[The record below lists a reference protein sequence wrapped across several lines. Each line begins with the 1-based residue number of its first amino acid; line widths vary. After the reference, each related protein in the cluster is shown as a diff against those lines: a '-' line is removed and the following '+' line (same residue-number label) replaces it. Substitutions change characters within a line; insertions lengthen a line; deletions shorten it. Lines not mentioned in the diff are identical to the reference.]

1 MLLGSNISSERSF
14 TADSIQGTY
23 LLDVIKPTIA
33 FVQFGLAGM
42 EVAIFA
48 LGTLLVRRDIKQLTG
63 WSLFCAYAFLEVC
76 TNIELGAILQS
87 GLSSENQQTGLHVY
101 GVLNLASHFFL
112 ALFFCRLNRTLS
124 KRFISIFAFV
134 TLLAGV
140 ISEYEVAC
148 GGWRDQFM
156 ILPIARQIP
165 ADLICAFILFEL
177 VKRIRKEFTFGLG
190 ALAPAIATK
199 LILGTSRNV
208 YLMTLTTSTLT
219 IDTLP
224 PHIFAWH
231 ILRVMLSAAP
241 ILFIFGHWTGI
252 LLNYRRTTQ
261 VENDQIKTLLKEK
274 TILLDSMADFSR
286 AAEAGGLTAAL
297 THEISQPLSAVALNA
312 AVLKAQLKAI
322 ETPPEIEAL
331 VDKIV
336 FNNSRTS
343 ESVHHLRQIFK
354 PVVQGQQA
362 SAALIDPKIVLDQ
375 ILSIVASRAKQSKVS
390 VSVSVEN
397 SNPDRVLVRA
407 DDFYTLTLNFV
418 LNALDALE
426 ESARAE
432 KKITIYIVSTPSTLT
447 LIVDD
452 NGPGITPHFAD
463 EVFNLRKTTKPNGMG
478 VGLWLCEQL
487 CRSRGYSI
495 SFNSAPNV
503 GTEFK
508 VSFPANSATS
518 GSALGSAIAPGTPS

>member
-1 MLLGSNISSERSF
+1 M
-14 TADSIQGTY
+14 A
-23 LLDVIKPTIA
+23 
-33 FVQFGLAGM
+33 
-42 EVAIFA
+42 
-48 LGTLLVRRDIKQLTG
+48 
-63 WSLFCAYAFLEVC
+63 
-76 TNIELGAILQS
+76 
-87 GLSSENQQTGLHVY
+87 
-101 GVLNLASHFFL
+101 
-112 ALFFCRLNRTLS
+112 
-124 KRFISIFAFV
+124 
-134 TLLAGV
+134 
-140 ISEYEVAC
+140 
-148 GGWRDQFM
+148 
-156 ILPIARQIP
+156 
-165 ADLICAFILFEL
+165 
-177 VKRIRKEFTFGLG
+177 
-190 ALAPAIATK
+190 
-199 LILGTSRNV
+199 
-208 YLMTLTTSTLT
+208 
-219 IDTLP
+219 
-224 PHIFAWH
+224 
-231 ILRVMLSAAP
+231 LSAAP

-252 LLNYRRTTQ
+252 LLNYRRTIQ

-286 AAEAGGLTAAL
+286 AAEAGGLAAAL

-312 AVLKAQLKAI
+312 VVLKAQLKAI

-331 VDKIV
+331 VDQIV

-343 ESVHHLRQIFK
+343 DSVHHLRQIFK

-375 ILSIVASRAKQSKVS
+375 ILSIVASRAKQSKI
-390 VSVSVEN
+390 SVSVEN

-407 DDFYTLTLNFV
+407 DDFYTLSLNFV

-432 KKITIYIVSTPSTLT
+432 KKITIYIVSTPSALT

-495 SFNSAPNV
+495 SFNSAPNE

-518 GSALGSAIAPGTPS
+518 GSTLGSAIAPGTPS

>member
-1 MLLGSNISSERSF
+1 
-14 TADSIQGTY
+14 
-23 LLDVIKPTIA
+23 LDVIKPTFA
-33 FVQFGLAGM
+33 LLQFGLAGL

-48 LGTLLVRRDIKQLTG
+48 LGVRLVRRDIRQLTG
-63 WSLFCAYAFLEVC
+63 WSLFCVFAFLDVC
-76 TNIELGAILQS
+76 SNIELGAVLQS
-87 GLSSENQQTGLHVY
+87 SLSSENQQTGFHVY

-112 ALFFCRLNRTLS
+112 ALFFCRLNQTLS

-140 ISEYEVAC
+140 ISEYEVAY

-177 VKRIRKEFTFGLG
+177 VKRVRKEFTFGLG

-199 LILGTSRNV
+199 LILGTSRNI
-208 YLMTLTTSTLT
+208 YLMTLTSSILT

-224 PHIFAWH
+224 PHIVAWH

-241 ILFIFGHWTGI
+241 ILFIFGHWTG
-252 LLNYRRTTQ
+252 LLLSSRRTIQ
-261 VENDQIKTLLKEK
+261 VENDQIKSLLKDK
-274 TILLDSMADFSR
+274 IILLDSMADFSR

-312 AVLKAQLKAI
+312 AVLKARLKSI
-322 ETPPEIEAL
+322 ETSPEIEAL
-331 VDKIV
+331 VDQIV

-354 PVVQGQQA
+354 PVVQGQRA

-375 ILSIVASRAKQSKVS
+375 ILNIVASRAKQSDI
-390 VSVSVEN
+390 SVSVEN

-407 DDFYTLTLNFV
+407 DDFYTLTLNFI

-426 ESARAE
+426 EADRAE
-432 KKITIYIVSTPSTLT
+432 KRITIYLVSTRSALT

-452 NGPGITPHFAD
+452 NGPGIPPHFAD
-463 EVFNLRKTTKPNGMG
+463 QVFNLRKTTKPKGMG

-495 SFNSAPNV
+495 SFNSVLNE

-508 VSFPANSATS
+508 VSFPANSAPS
-518 GSALGSAIAPGTPS
+518 GSAPGSAIAPGTPS

>member
-1 MLLGSNISSERSF
+1 
-14 TADSIQGTY
+14 
-23 LLDVIKPTIA
+23 LDVIKPTIA
-33 FVQFGLAGM
+33 LVHFGLAGI

-48 LGTLLVRRDIKQLTG
+48 FGTLLVRRDIKQLAG
-63 WSLFCAYAFLEVC
+63 WSFFCAFAFLEVC
-76 TNIELGAILQS
+76 TNIELGAALQS
-87 GLSSENQQTGLHVY
+87 GLSSANRQTALHVY
-101 GVLNLASHFFL
+101 GVLNLASHFLL
-112 ALFFCRLNRTLS
+112 ALFFCQLNRRLS

-134 TLLAGV
+134 TLLAGG
-140 ISEYEVAC
+140 ISEYEVAY
-148 GGWRDQFM
+148 GDWPDQLM

-165 ADLICAFILFEL
+165 ADLICAFILLEL
-177 VKRIRKEFTFGLG
+177 VKRVRREFTFGLG

-208 YLMTLTTSTLT
+208 YLMTLPTSLLT
-219 IDTLP
+219 IDALP

-231 ILRVMLSAAP
+231 MLRAMLSAAP

-252 LLNYRRTTQ
+252 LLNYRRTIQ
-261 VENDQIKTLLKEK
+261 VENDQIRTLLKEK

-312 AVLKAQLKAI
+312 AVLKARLKAM

-331 VDKIV
+331 VDNIV
-336 FNNSRTS
+336 FNNSRTN
-343 ESVHHLRQIFK
+343 ESVYHLRQIFQ

-375 ILSIVASRAKQSKVS
+375 ILSIVASRARQSK

-397 SNPDRVLVRA
+397 SNPDQVLVRA
-407 DDFYTLTLNFV
+407 DDLYTLTLNFV

-432 KKITIYIVSTPSTLT
+432 KKITIYIVSTPSALA

-452 NGPGITPHFAD
+452 NGPGIPPDFYD

-487 CRSRGYSI
+487 CRNRGYSI
-495 SFNSAPNV
+495 SFNSAPNE

-508 VSFPANSATS
+508 VSFPANSANA
-518 GSALGSAIAPGTPS
+518 GSTERSAIGSGKQS

>member
-1 MLLGSNISSERSF
+1 M
-14 TADSIQGTY
+14 
-23 LLDVIKPTIA
+23 DVIKSTIA
-33 FVQFGLAGM
+33 FVQFGLAGT

-63 WSLFCAYAFLEVC
+63 WSLFCAFAFLEVC
-76 TNIELGAILQS
+76 TNIALGAILQS
-87 GLSSENQQTGLHVY
+87 GLSSEKQQTGLHVY

-140 ISEYEVAC
+140 ISEYEVAY

-156 ILPIARQIP
+156 IPPIARQIP
-165 ADLICAFILFEL
+165 VDLICAFILFEL
-177 VKRIRKEFTFGLG
+177 VKRVRREFTFGLG
-190 ALAPAIATK
+190 ALVPAIATK

-208 YLMTLTTSTLT
+208 YLMTLTTSILT

-231 ILRVMLSAAP
+231 ILRMTLSAAP

-252 LLNYRRTTQ
+252 LLNYRRTIQ

-286 AAEAGGLTAAL
+286 AAEAGGLAAAL

-312 AVLKAQLKAI
+312 VVLKAQLKAI

-331 VDKIV
+331 VDQIV

-343 ESVHHLRQIFK
+343 DSVHHLRQIFK

-375 ILSIVASRAKQSKVS
+375 ILSIVASRAKQSKI
-390 VSVSVEN
+390 SVSVEN

-407 DDFYTLTLNFV
+407 DDFYTLSLNFV

-432 KKITIYIVSTPSTLT
+432 KKITIYIVSTPSALT

-495 SFNSAPNV
+495 SFNSAPNE

-518 GSALGSAIAPGTPS
+518 GSTLGSAIAPGTPS

>member
-1 MLLGSNISSERSF
+1 M
-14 TADSIQGTY
+14 
-23 LLDVIKPTIA
+23 DVLKPTIV

-42 EVAIFA
+42 EVVIFA
-48 LGTLLVRRDIKQLTG
+48 FGTLLVRRDIKQLAG
-63 WSLFCAYAFLEVC
+63 WSLFCAFAFFELC
-76 TNIELGAILQS
+76 AAIALGAALPHNRP
-87 GLSSENQQTGLHVY
+87 SEIQQPEFHVY

-112 ALFFCRLNRTLS
+112 ALFCCRLNRTLS
-124 KRFISIFAFV
+124 KRFVLLFALV
-134 TLLAGV
+134 TLLAGG

-148 GGWRDQFM
+148 GGWRDQF
-156 ILPIARQIP
+156 IPLPIARQIP
-165 ADLICAFILFEL
+165 ADLIGAYILFEL
-177 VKRIRKEFTFGLG
+177 VKRIRKEFTFGLSTL
-190 ALAPAIATK
+190 ALVIATK
-199 LILGTSRNV
+199 LIAGTLRNI
-208 YLMTLTTSTLT
+208 YLITSTTSILT
-219 IDTLP
+219 IDNLP
-224 PHIFAWH
+224 PQIFAWH
-231 ILRVMLSAAP
+231 FLRVMLSAAP
-241 ILFIFGHWTGI
+241 ILFIFGHWTG
-252 LLNYRRTTQ
+252 LLLSSRRTMQ

-312 AVLKAQLKAI
+312 ALLKARLKAI

-354 PVVQGQQA
+354 PVVEGQQA
-362 SAALIDPKIVLDQ
+362 AAALIDPKIVLDQ
-375 ILSIVASRAKQSKVS
+375 ILSLVASRARQSNVM
-390 VSVSVEN
+390 VSVEN
-397 SNPDRVLVRA
+397 ANPDRVLVRV
-407 DDFYTLTLNFV
+407 DDFYTLTLNLV

-432 KKITIYIVSTPSTLT
+432 KRITIYIVSTPSALT

-452 NGPGITPHFAD
+452 NGPGIPPDFHD
-463 EVFNLRKTTKPNGMG
+463 RVFNLRKTTKPNGLG

-487 CRSRGYSI
+487 CRNRGYSI
-495 SFNSAPNV
+495 SFNSAHNE

-508 VSFPANSATS
+508 VSFPANLAVTTLQR
-518 GSALGSAIAPGTPS
+518 A